1 MKKLNFKL
9 TDLAGMGTWAM
20 VFGLSLYWLVRTAKG
35 YHSDI
40 PLVTLLF
47 FVYLACF
54 YSVTRDKP
62 ILKNDISISVVL
74 AVQLLSALALC
85 WILPLSFLPILTII
99 WASVLP
105 HVTSI
110 NRSVIITLLA
120 IVLWFSLYKF
130 RWQEDIFF
138 SAMLYTSF
146 HMFAI
151 LMMHHAKTAEKATE
165 EALQLNAELISTR
178 QLLSEATRQNERT
191 RIARD
196 LHDLLGHHLTALIIN
211 LQIASH
217 ITRGEAKEKV
227 SQCHSL
233 AKLLMSDV
241 REAVS
246 SLRENNSIDLQSMV
260 NQLISHIPTLQV
272 HHSIK
277 ADFKLE
283 DIDTAKQLLS
293 CIQEAMTNT
302 LKHSNATDLW
312 LDIASDDKFIIL
324 NLKDNGRING
334 PIKFGNGLTGMQER
348 VASVNGKFQI
358 NTTNQSLRI
367 DIRVPKTQS
376 IPSKNS
382 SVTDLGLDAN
392 LDQNTQH
399 TEIKKDFS

>member
-1 MKKLNFKL
+1 MKKLSLKF

-20 VFGLSLYWLVRTAKG
+20 VYGLSLYWLVQTAKG

-47 FVYLACF
+47 VVYLACF
-54 YSVTRDKP
+54 YLVTRDKQ
-62 ILKNDISISVVL
+62 LLTKKSSISVVL
-74 AVQLLSALALC
+74 AIQLLSALALS

-99 WASVLP
+99 WASILP

-110 NRSVIITLLA
+110 SRSVVITLLA
-120 IVLWFSLYKF
+120 IVVWFSLYKF
-130 RWQEDIFF
+130 RWQEQVFF

-146 HMFAI
+146 HLFAI
-151 LMMHHAKTAEKATE
+151 LMMHHAKAAEKATE

-217 ITRGEAKEKV
+217 LTKGEAQEKV

-246 SLRENNSIDLQSMV
+246 SLRENNSIDLESMI
-260 NQLISHIPTLQV
+260 NQLSSHLPTLTV
-272 HHSIK
+272 HHTIK
-277 ADFKLE
+277 ADFELE

-302 LKHSNATDLW
+302 LKHSDATALWVEITSNDNA
-312 LDIASDDKFIIL
+312 ISVRI
-324 NLKDNGRING
+324 KDNGRVSESV
-334 PIKFGNGLTGMQER
+334 KFGNGLTGMQER
-348 VASVNGKFQI
+348 VAGLNGTLQLDTSNHSLEI
-358 NTTNQSLRI
+358 NIN
-367 DIRVPKTQS
+367 VPKT
-376 IPSKNS
+376 
-382 SVTDLGLDAN
+382 
-392 LDQNTQH
+392 H
-399 TEIKKDFS
+399 TKLSDSDSDEALVSDPQLTISEGSTTHDN